1 MSTAGAKKTGGD
13 EGTALTLRSLH
24 PNIRLR
30 LGVGFVQRLLSVM
43 LMPLLVIH
51 LAGLYGAVV
60 AGALTVCVAAAGIA
74 ANFLGGHLADV
85 HGRRPVMVA
94 GELGATLTFAL
105 LALAN
110 SPWWSSGPATFGLF
124 LLNTCCAQLAT
135 PAADAMMVDVSTPE
149 NRPLVYTINYWSI
162 NLAFTAGAL
171 VGGFLYDGHFLQL
184 LTGAAVL
191 CLLTTAV
198 MWRWIS
204 ETAPPGTGAP
214 GTSGPAAMVRGYLAV
229 ARDRVFLQQLAAAAL
244 IAAVEMQ
251 IGYYIAVRLAD
262 EFPRQTL
269 LTLGSFGLD
278 VDGTAILGVLRAVN
292 AALVVALILAAKTLL
307 GRVGER
313 TRLYGGI
320 TVFIV
325 GYMIW
330 AVSNSGPVLI
340 AAAVLLTV
348 GEIASVPVRQ
358 ALLADLIDPEARTKY
373 MAAYALNA
381 RVGLLV
387 AALCVTLG
395 AFVPA
400 VGMSLLYATAGVA
413 ALLLYRS
420 ILGVRTAREAETN
433 LVKAA

>member
-1 MSTAGAKKTGGD
+1 M
-13 EGTALTLRSLH
+13 TLRSLH

-30 LGVGFVQRLLSVM
+30 MAVGFVQRLLSVM

-51 LAGLYGAVV
+51 LATLYGPAI
-60 AGALTVCVAAAGIA
+60 AGVLTVCVAAAGIA

-94 GELGATLTFAL
+94 GELGATLTFGL
-105 LALAN
+105 LALVN
-110 SPWWSSGPATFGLF
+110 SPWWSSGLATFALF
-124 LLNTCCAQLAT
+124 LLNTCCSQLAT

-162 NLAFTAGAL
+162 NLAFTVGAL
-171 VGGFLYDGHFLQL
+171 LGGFLYDGHFLQL
-184 LTGAAVL
+184 LTGAAAL

-204 ETAPPGTGAP
+204 ETAPRTASAAA
-214 GTSGPAAMVRGYLAV
+214 TGPAAMLRGYLAV
-229 ARDRVFLQQLAAAAL
+229 ARDRVFVRQLIAAAL
-244 IAAVEMQ
+244 ISAVEMQ
-251 IGYYIAVRLAD
+251 IGYYIAVRLARQ
-262 EFPRQTL
+262 FPEQTL
-269 LTLGSFGLD
+269 LSLGGRSLD
-278 VDGTAILGVLRAVN
+278 VDGVAILGVLRAVN

-307 GRVGER
+307 ARVPER
-313 TRLYGGI
+313 VRLYGGI
-320 TVFIV
+320 AVFTV
-325 GYMIW
+325 GYMVW
-330 AVSNSGPVLI
+330 AVSDMGWVLI
-340 AAAVLLTV
+340 AAAVLLTF

-358 ALLADLIDPEARTKY
+358 SLLADLIDPEARTKY

-381 RVGLLV
+381 RIGLLA

-400 VGMSLLYATAGVA
+400 LGMSLLYGTAGLA
-413 ALLLYRS
+413 SILLYRS
-420 ILGVRTAREAETN
+420 LIGVRAARAAEEA

>member
-1 MSTAGAKKTGGD
+1 MNVS
-13 EGTALTLRSLH
+13 SLH

-30 LGVGFVQRLLSVM
+30 IAVGFVQRLLSIM

-51 LAGLYGAVV
+51 LAVLYGPAV
-60 AGALTVCVAAAGIA
+60 AGALTVAVAAAGIA

-94 GELGATLTFAL
+94 GELGATVTFAL

-110 SPWWSSGPATFGLF
+110 SPWWTSGVATFVLF
-124 LLNTCCAQLAT
+124 LLNTCFSQMAA
-135 PAADAMMVDVSTPE
+135 PAADAMMVDVSTPD

-162 NLAFTAGAL
+162 NLAFTVGAL
-171 VGGFLYDGHFLQL
+171 VGGFLYDGHFLHL

-198 MWRWIS
+198 VWRWIS
-204 ETAPPGTGAP
+204 ETAPRTGER
-214 GTSGPAAMVRGYLAV
+214 PAAGAGAMVRGYLAV
-229 ARDRVFLQQLAAAAL
+229 AHDRVFLRLMAAAAL
-244 IAAVEMQ
+244 ISAVEMQ

-262 EFPRQTL
+262 EFSPQTL
-269 LTLGSFGLD
+269 AAVGSWNLE
-278 VDGTAILGVLRAVN
+278 VDGVAILGVLRAVN
-292 AALVVALILAAKTLL
+292 AALVVALVLVAKALLA
-307 GRVGER
+307 RVPER
-313 TRLYGGI
+313 ARLYGGI
-320 TVFIV
+320 AVFTV
-325 GYMIW
+325 GYMTW
-330 AVSNSGPVLI
+330 AVSNTGWVLI
-340 AAAVLLTV
+340 AAAVVLTV

-358 ALLADLIDPEARTKY
+358 ALLADLIDSEARTKY

-400 VGMSLLYATAGVA
+400 VGMSLLYGTAGLA
-413 ALLLYRS
+413 AILLYRS
-420 ILGVRTAREAETN
+420 LLGVRAAREAGK
-433 LVKAA
+433 LPAPVA

>member
-1 MSTAGAKKTGGD
+1 MSTAEGKKATD
-13 EGTALTLRSLH
+13 DTRTALTLRSLH

-30 LGVGFVQRLLSVM
+30 LGVGFVQRLLSIM

-51 LAGLYGAVV
+51 LAGLYGAAV

-124 LLNTCCAQLAT
+124 LLNTCCSQLAT

-162 NLAFTAGAL
+162 NLAFTVGAL
-171 VGGFLYDGHFLQL
+171 LGGFLYDGHFLQL

-204 ETAPPGTGAP
+204 ETAPAPGAP
-214 GTSGPAAMVRGYLAV
+214 GASGPAAMVRGYLAV
-229 ARDRVFLQQLAAAAL
+229 ARDRVFLRQLAAATL

-320 TVFIV
+320 AVFTV

-330 AVSNSGPVLI
+330 AVSNSGWVLI

-358 ALLADLIDPEARTKY
+358 ALLADLVDPEARTKY

-400 VGMSLLYATAGVA
+400 VGMSLLYATAGIA

-420 ILGVRTAREAETN
+420 LLGVRTTREAETN

>member
-1 MSTAGAKKTGGD
+1 MSTGEAKKARD
-13 EGTALTLRSLH
+13 EARTVLALRSLH

-51 LAGLYGAVV
+51 LAGLYGAAV

-94 GELGATLTFAL
+94 GELGATVTFAL

-124 LLNTCCAQLAT
+124 LLNTCCSQLAT

-162 NLAFTAGAL
+162 NLAFTVGAL
-171 VGGFLYDGHFLQL
+171 LGGFLYDGHFLQL

-204 ETAPPGTGAP
+204 ETAPSTGAP
-214 GTSGPAAMVRGYLAV
+214 GASGPAAMVRGYLAV

-330 AVSNSGPVLI
+330 AVSNSGWVLI

-420 ILGVRTAREAETN
+420 LLGVRATREAETN
-433 LVKAA
+433 LVKAV

>member
-1 MSTAGAKKTGGD
+1 MNVS
-13 EGTALTLRSLH
+13 SLH

-30 LGVGFVQRLLSVM
+30 IAVGFVQRLLSIM

-51 LAGLYGAVV
+51 LAVLYGPAV
-60 AGALTVCVAAAGIA
+60 AGALTVAVAAAGIA

-94 GELGATLTFAL
+94 GELGATVTFAL

-110 SPWWSSGPATFGLF
+110 SPWWTSGVATFVLF
-124 LLNTCCAQLAT
+124 LLNTCFSQMAA
-135 PAADAMMVDVSTPE
+135 PAADAMMVDVSTPD

-162 NLAFTAGAL
+162 NLAFTVGAL
-171 VGGFLYDGHFLQL
+171 VGGFLYDGHFLHL

-198 MWRWIS
+198 VWRWIS
-204 ETAPPGTGAP
+204 ETAPRTGER
-214 GTSGPAAMVRGYLAV
+214 PAAGAGAMVRGYLAV
-229 ARDRVFLQQLAAAAL
+229 AHDRVFLRLMAAAAL
-244 IAAVEMQ
+244 ISAVEMQ

-262 EFPRQTL
+262 EFSPQTL
-269 LTLGSFGLD
+269 AAVGSWNLE
-278 VDGTAILGVLRAVN
+278 VDGVAILGVLRAVN
-292 AALVVALILAAKTLL
+292 AALVVALVLVAKALLA
-307 GRVGER
+307 RVPER
-313 TRLYGGI
+313 ARLYGGVA
-320 TVFIV
+320 VFTV
-325 GYMIW
+325 GYMTW
-330 AVSNSGPVLI
+330 AVSNTGWVLI
-340 AAAVLLTV
+340 AAAVVLTV

-358 ALLADLIDPEARTKY
+358 ALLADLIDSEARTKY

-400 VGMSLLYATAGVA
+400 VGMSLLYGTAGLA
-413 ALLLYRS
+413 AILLYRS
-420 ILGVRTAREAETN
+420 LLGVRAAREAGK
-433 LVKAA
+433 LPAPVA

>member
-1 MSTAGAKKTGGD
+1 MSTAEAKKATDD
-13 EGTALTLRSLH
+13 ERTALTLRSLH

-51 LAGLYGAVV
+51 LAGLYGAAV

-94 GELGATLTFAL
+94 GEFGATLTFAL

-110 SPWWSSGPATFGLF
+110 SPWWSSGTATFGLF
-124 LLNTCCAQLAT
+124 LLNTCCSQLAT

-162 NLAFTAGAL
+162 NLAFTVGAL
-171 VGGFLYDGHFLQL
+171 LGGFLYDGHFLQL

-204 ETAPPGTGAP
+204 ETAPSTGAP
-214 GTSGPAAMVRGYLAV
+214 GASGPAAMVRGYLAV
-229 ARDRVFLQQLAAAAL
+229 ARDRVFLRQLAAAAL

-251 IGYYIAVRLAD
+251 IGYYIAVRLVD

-269 LTLGSFGLD
+269 LDVGAVGLD

-348 GEIASVPVRQ
+348 GEIVSVPVRQ

-420 ILGVRTAREAETN
+420 LLGVRTAREAETN

>member
-1 MSTAGAKKTGGD
+1 MNLS
-13 EGTALTLRSLH
+13 SLH

-51 LAGLYGAVV
+51 LASLYGAAV
-60 AGALTVCVAAAGIA
+60 AGLLTVSVAAAGIA

-110 SPWWSSGPATFGLF
+110 SPWWTSGPATFALF
-124 LLNTCCAQLAT
+124 LLNTCCSQLAT

-162 NLAFTAGAL
+162 NLAFTVGAL
-171 VGGFLYDGHFLQL
+171 IGGFLYDGHFLQL

-204 ETAPPGTGAP
+204 ETAPTTGAP
-214 GTSGPAAMVRGYLAV
+214 GGSGPAAMVRGYLAV
-229 ARDRVFLQQLAAAAL
+229 ARDRVFLRQLAAAAL

-269 LTLGSFGLD
+269 LTLGSWGLD

-292 AALVVALILAAKTLL
+292 AALVAALILAAKTLL

-320 TVFIV
+320 VVFIV
-325 GYMIW
+325 GYMVW
-330 AVSNSGPVLI
+330 AVSNSGWVLI

-420 ILGVRTAREAETN
+420 LLGVRTTREAEKN

>member
-1 MSTAGAKKTGGD
+1 MNVS
-13 EGTALTLRSLH
+13 SLH

-30 LGVGFVQRLLSVM
+30 IAVGFVQRLLSIM

-51 LAGLYGAVV
+51 LAVLYGPAV
-60 AGALTVCVAAAGIA
+60 AGVLTVAVAAAGIA

-94 GELGATLTFAL
+94 GELGATVTFAL

-110 SPWWSSGPATFGLF
+110 SPWWTSGVATFLLF
-124 LLNTCCAQLAT
+124 LLNTCFSQMAA
-135 PAADAMMVDVSTPE
+135 PAADAMMVDVSTPD

-162 NLAFTAGAL
+162 NLAFTVGAL
-171 VGGFLYDGHFLQL
+171 VGGFLYDGHFLHL

-198 MWRWIS
+198 VWRWIS
-204 ETAPPGTGAP
+204 ETAPRTGERRAAGPG
-214 GTSGPAAMVRGYLAV
+214 AMVRGYLAV
-229 ARDRVFLQQLAAAAL
+229 ARDRVFLRLMAAAAL
-244 IAAVEMQ
+244 ISAVEMQ

-262 EFPRQTL
+262 EFSPQTL
-269 LTLGSFGLD
+269 AAVGSWNLE
-278 VDGTAILGVLRAVN
+278 VDGVAILGVLRAVN
-292 AALVVALILAAKTLL
+292 AALVVALVLVAKALLA
-307 GRVGER
+307 RVPER
-313 TRLYGGI
+313 ARLYGGI
-320 TVFIV
+320 AVFTV
-325 GYMIW
+325 GYMTW
-330 AVSNSGPVLI
+330 AVSNTGWVLI
-340 AAAVLLTV
+340 AAAVVLTV

-358 ALLADLIDPEARTKY
+358 ALLADLIDSEARTKY

-400 VGMSLLYATAGVA
+400 VGMSLLYGTAGLA
-413 ALLLYRS
+413 AILLYRS
-420 ILGVRTAREAETN
+420 LLGVRAAREAGK
-433 LVKAA
+433 LAAPVA

>member
-1 MSTAGAKKTGGD
+1 MSTAEAKEAAD
-13 EGTALTLRSLH
+13 DARSALTLRSLH

-30 LGVGFVQRLLSVM
+30 LGVGFVQRLLSIM

-51 LAGLYGAVV
+51 LAGLYGAAV

-94 GELGATLTFAL
+94 GELGATVTFAL

-124 LLNTCCAQLAT
+124 LLNTCCSQLAT

-162 NLAFTAGAL
+162 NLAFTVGAL
-171 VGGFLYDGHFLQL
+171 LGGFLYDGHFLQL

-204 ETAPPGTGAP
+204 ETAPATGAP
-214 GTSGPAAMVRGYLAV
+214 GPSGPAAMVRGYLAV
-229 ARDRVFLQQLAAAAL
+229 ARDRIFLRQLAAAAL

-269 LTLGSFGLD
+269 LSLGSFGLD

-320 TVFIV
+320 VVFTV

-330 AVSNSGPVLI
+330 AVSNSGWVLI

-358 ALLADLIDPEARTKY
+358 ALLADLIDPGARTKY

-420 ILGVRTAREAETN
+420 LLGVRATREAETN

>member
-1 MSTAGAKKTGGD
+1 MNVRA
-13 EGTALTLRSLH
+13 LH

-30 LGVGFVQRLLSVM
+30 IGVGFVQRLLSVM

-51 LAGLYGAVV
+51 LSALYGPAV

-85 HGRRPVMVA
+85 HGRRPVMIA
-94 GELGATLTFAL
+94 GELGATLTFGL

-110 SPWWSSGPATFGLF
+110 SPWWTSGLATFALF

-149 NRPLVYTINYWSI
+149 SRPLVYTINYWSI
-162 NLAFTAGAL
+162 NLAFTVGAL
-171 VGGFLYDGHFLQL
+171 IGGFLYDGHFLQL
-184 LTGAAVL
+184 LTGAAAL
-191 CLLTTAV
+191 SLLTTAV

-204 ETAPPGTGAP
+204 ETAPRTGRAAA
-214 GTSGPAAMVRGYLAV
+214 TGPAAMLRGYLAV
-229 ARDRVFLQQLAAAAL
+229 GRDRIFLRQLAAAAL

-251 IGYYIAVRLAD
+251 IGYYIAVRLAR
-262 EFPRQTL
+262 EFPGQTL
-269 LTLGSFGLD
+269 LALGDRHLD
-278 VDGTAILGVLRAVN
+278 VDGVAILGVLRAVN
-292 AALVVALILAAKTLL
+292 AALVVALVLAAKTLL
-307 GRVGER
+307 SRVPEK

-320 TVFIV
+320 AVFTA
-325 GYMIW
+325 GYMVW
-330 AVSNSGPVLI
+330 AVSDSGWILI
-340 AAAVLLTV
+340 AAAVVLTL

-358 ALLADLIDPEARTKY
+358 ALLADLIDPGARTKY

-381 RVGLLV
+381 RIGLLV

-400 VGMSLLYATAGVA
+400 LGMSLLYGTAGLA
-413 ALLLYRS
+413 AILLYRS
-420 ILGVRTAREAETN
+420 LLRVRATREPEQVSESPQPASVPTA
-433 LVKAA
+433 

>member
-1 MSTAGAKKTGGD
+1 MSTTEAEKATD
-13 EGTALTLRSLH
+13 DTRPALTLRSLH

-51 LAGLYGAVV
+51 LASLYGAAV
-60 AGALTVCVAAAGIA
+60 AGALMVCVAAAGIA

-124 LLNTCCAQLAT
+124 LLNTCCSQLAT

-162 NLAFTAGAL
+162 NLAFTVGAL
-171 VGGFLYDGHFLQL
+171 LGGFLYDGHFLQL

-191 CLLTTAV
+191 CLLTTTV

-204 ETAPPGTGAP
+204 ETAPGTGAP
-214 GTSGPAAMVRGYLAV
+214 GASGPAAMVRGYLAV
-229 ARDRVFLQQLAAAAL
+229 ARDRVFLRQLAAAAL

-269 LTLGSFGLD
+269 LTVGSFGLD

-307 GRVGER
+307 ERIGER

-320 TVFIV
+320 TVFVV

-330 AVSNSGPVLI
+330 AVSNSGWVLI

-420 ILGVRTAREAETN
+420 LLGVRTAREAETN